1 MAFLL
6 KNRILRKRLRLA
18 VGIWYLTLLA
28 TPVVVRAQAG
38 YELDLQKPPKFENK
52 VLGSEKSNTTKWTD
66 FRSFVQGTVTHY
78 NYYFNANQKLL
89 QALANARSSHQ
100 DDLTTLISFYNYAL
114 PATRKDTLDL
124 DSVIYKCT
132 AGIVLHDLRN
142 GWIDNLYLLIGK
154 AYLLEMKFDSADRIL
169 EFLNYHFYVKE
180 KGDYHIAIGTREQ
193 SQKGQISIVNPENH
207 SILHEAFNRLPS
219 RNEGLVWQVR
229 SYTEQGKYPQASGL
243 ISLLRTDPI
252 LPGRLIPE
260 LDEQQAFWFYRQEM
274 YDSTIVYLQRALP
287 AADDLPE
294 QARWEYLL
302 AQLSELCK
310 HPGAAVGWYDKAIEH
325 STDPRIDIYARLY
338 RALLT
343 EGTSKDELPKTIA
356 ALLKLARKDRFAPFA
371 NILYLATARL
381 ALQEPDTT
389 AALHFLHQ
397 SVRSV
402 GPIDIH
408 NQAYLLMADLGR
420 DRSDYKMVAMA
431 YDSLK
436 LIDPSLA
443 DRKKELTSDKALYDK
458 VLVSIL
464 KVEKE
469 DSLQRVA
476 AMPEAERT
484 IYIKDLL
491 RKLLRAQGL
500 KDVGNGMGSAAG
512 LLKDSLNG
520 GDLFAAQTT
529 GNGEWYFYNNATL
542 SQGAQDFEARWGT
555 RPNVDNWRRQNA
567 INALSGLSRAT
578 PEEGADSARKNG
590 KAPVLTFKG
599 LLAGL
604 PLTEKAVKVSNDTIA
619 SNLYQ
624 LGNLYKNEVGDY
636 KAAAL
641 VLEEGYRR
649 FPSYQTEN
657 TLFDLY
663 FCWHQLGDEVKASYY
678 KDLLHKRYP
687 SGKMEGLLSAPA
699 MAERKDSIA
708 EAATDKYKQIYDQF
722 ISGNYAQAITQK
734 KEADSLYGK
743 HYWTPQL
750 MYIEAVYYV
759 HEREDSTAT
768 RILGQEITQFPKDPL
783 TPKATR
789 LRDIVSRRKQIE
801 SYLTNL
807 HVERDKEDSISVDT
821 ATQVAKAVPPPP
833 VPPGPPDLHRPL
845 ANTFIPLLQSP
856 VTHLGTIRLG
866 RSNLLVNAPIKGL
879 HSDNYLFDPSAP
891 HLVLLIM
898 TQVASVYSSEA
909 KNAFNRYNQDLHY
922 NQDIPLDTLLLQP
935 GMNIIRFGPFQNIID
950 AIAYQYEVERES
962 GKDII
967 PWLAKDKYRFIVIS
981 PDNLAVLRQKKNLTE
996 YITFIESYLKN
1007 LPK

>member
-1 MAFLL
+1 MAFFV
-6 KNRILRKRLRLA
+6 KNKIPRKLLRLT

-28 TPVVVRAQAG
+28 APVVVRAQAG
-38 YELDLQKPPKFENK
+38 YELDLQKPAQFENK

-66 FRSFVQGTVTHY
+66 FRAFVQGTVTHY

-89 QALANARSSHQ
+89 EAIAKARASHQ
-100 DDLTTLISFYNYAL
+100 DDLTDLISFYNYSL
-114 PATRKDTLDL
+114 PATRKDALDL

-180 KGDYHIAIGTREQ
+180 KGDYHIAIGTRTQ
-193 SQKGQISIVNPENH
+193 AQNGQISIVNPENH
-207 SILHEAFNRLPS
+207 SILHEAFNRPPS
-219 RNEGLVWQVR
+219 RNEGLIWQVR
-229 SYTEQGKYPQASGL
+229 SYTEQQKYAQASGL
-243 ISLLRTDPI
+243 MSLLRTDPI
-252 LPGRLIPE
+252 LPRRLIPE
-260 LDEQQAFWFYRQEM
+260 LDEQQAYWYYQQEM
-274 YDSTIVYLQRALP
+274 YDSAIVYLQRALP

-302 AQLSELCK
+302 AQLSDRCG

-343 EGTSKDELPKTIA
+343 EGTSKDELPNTIA
-356 ALLKLARKDRFAPFA
+356 ALLRLAKKDRFAPFR

-389 AALHFLHQ
+389 SALNFLHQ

-402 GPIDIH
+402 GPMDIH

-420 DRSDYKMVAMA
+420 ARSDYKMVAMA

-436 LIDPSLA
+436 LVDPTLA
-443 DRKKELTSDKALYDK
+443 DRKKELTADKALYDR
-458 VLVSIL
+458 VLVNIL
-464 KVEKE
+464 RVERE
-469 DSLQRVA
+469 DSLQRIA

-484 IYIKDLL
+484 VYIKDLL
-491 RKLLRAQGL
+491 RRLLRAQGL
-500 KDVGNGMGSAAG
+500 KDAAANMGSATG
-512 LLKDSLNG
+512 LLKDSLSG
-520 GDLFAAQTT
+520 ADLFAGQTT

-542 SQGAQDFEARWGT
+542 TQGIQDFESRWGN
-555 RPNVDNWRRQNA
+555 RPNVDNWRRQTA
-567 INALSGLSRAT
+567 VNALGGSARAT
-578 PEEGADSARKNG
+578 PEEGPDADRKSG
-590 KAPVLTFKG
+590 KAVVLTFNG

-604 PLTEKAVKVSNDTIA
+604 PLTEKALRASNDTIA
-619 SNLYQ
+619 ANLYQ

-641 VLEEGYRR
+641 ALEELYRR

-657 TLFDLY
+657 TLFSLY
-663 FCWHQLGDEVKASYY
+663 FCWHQLGDEVKANYY
-678 KDLLHKRYP
+678 RDLLHKRYP
-687 SGKMEGLLSAPA
+687 GGKMEGLLSAPTG
-699 MAERKDSIA
+699 RKDPIA
-708 EAATDKYKQIYDQF
+708 EAATDRYKEIYDQF
-722 ISGNYAQAITQK
+722 ISGNYEQAVAEK
-734 KEADSLYGK
+734 KAADSAYGK

-759 HEREDSTAT
+759 HERQDSTAT
-768 RILGQEITQFPKDPL
+768 HILDQEIAQFPKDPL

-789 LRDIVSRRKQIE
+789 LRDVVSRRNQIE
-801 SYLTNL
+801 SYLANL
-807 HVERDKEDSISVDT
+807 HVERDKEDSTSVDT
-821 ATQVAKAVPPPP
+821 ATAKAPPPPP
-833 VPPGPPDLHRPL
+833 VLPGPPDLHRPL
-845 ANTFIPLLQSP
+845 ANASIPLLPSP
-856 VTHLGTIRLG
+856 ASNLGTIRLG
-866 RSNLLVNAPIKGL
+866 RSNLVVNAPVKGL
-879 HSDNYLFDPSAP
+879 HSDIYLFDPSAP
-891 HLVLLIM
+891 HFVLLIM

-935 GMNIIRFGPFQNIID
+935 GVNIIRLGPFQNIID
-950 AIAYQYEVERES
+950 AIAYQFEVERES

-967 PWLAKDKYRFIVIS
+967 PWLAKDKYRFVVIS
-981 PDNLAVLRQKKNLTE
+981 PDNLAVLRQKKNLAE
-996 YITFIESYLKN
+996 YITFIESYLRN
-1007 LPK
+1007 LPKN